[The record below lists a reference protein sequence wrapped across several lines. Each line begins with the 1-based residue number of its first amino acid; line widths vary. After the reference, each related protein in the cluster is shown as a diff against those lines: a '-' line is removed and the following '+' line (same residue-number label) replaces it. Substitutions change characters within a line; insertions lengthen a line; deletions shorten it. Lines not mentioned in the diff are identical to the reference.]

1 MEQAWILRYGEL
13 GLKSKIVRRQFQR
26 ALKVNMERLAFNSG
40 ISIFKDQIKTMD
52 VMRSDSSAEETENLL
67 CHVLGVVAIDP
78 AKVISDTIDPETV
91 AKAILADDP
100 KAGIPRTFGVR
111 TRRVGPRG
119 KYSSQQYSGELGGA
133 LGEIDESLSV
143 NLTNPD
149 MWVRVVME
157 PEKVWLLGDRITAPG
172 GLPPGV
178 QGDVL
183 CKIDDERSLLSAFLI
198 MRRGSRLIPV
208 EGSDEKLL
216 SILRD
221 WDPRLGRHSIVHD
234 SNGEKRWRHPWGV
247 VGLSAD
253 EGESMV
259 KRRESDVK
267 TVPISTLEPLCG
279 WTDDEIEDLSKHIR
293 MPNKHPC
300 MPNLEAWVS

>member
-13 GLKSKIVRRQFQR
+13 GLKSKVVRRQFQR

-40 ISIFKDQIKTMD
+40 ISIFKDRIKTMD

-67 CHVLGVVAIDP
+67 CHILGVVAIDP

-91 AKAILADDP
+91 AKAILANDP

-119 KYSSQQYSGELGGA
+119 KYSSQQYSGELGNA
-133 LGEIDESLSV
+133 LGKIDESLSV

-183 CKIDDERSLLSAFLI
+183 CKIDDEPSLLSAFLI
-198 MRRGSRLIPV
+198 MRRGSRVIPV

-221 WDPRLGRHSIVHD
+221 WDPRLGRHSIVHN

-279 WTDDEIEDLSKHIR
+279 WTDDEIEALSKHIR
-293 MPNKHPC
+293 MPNEHPC

>member
-13 GLKSKIVRRQFQR
+13 GLKSKVVRRQFQK
-26 ALKVNMERLAFNSG
+26 ALKVNMERLASNSG
-40 ISIFKDQIKTMD
+40 LSISKDRIKTMD
-52 VMRSDSSAEETENLL
+52 VMTSDSSKEETENLL

-78 AKVISDTIDPETV
+78 AKVISDTIEPETV
-91 AKAILADDP
+91 AKAILANDP

-119 KYSSQQYSGELGGA
+119 KYSSQQYSGELGSA
-133 LGEIDESLSV
+133 LGKIDQSLSV

-149 MWVRVVME
+149 MWIRVVME
-157 PEKVWLLGDRITAPG
+157 PEKVWLLGDRIAAPG

-221 WDPRLGRHSIVHD
+221 WDPRLGRHSIVHNSD
-234 SNGEKRWRHPWGV
+234 GEKRWRHPWGV

-293 MPNKHPC
+293 MPNEHPC

>member
-13 GLKSKIVRRQFQR
+13 GLKSKVVRRQFQK
-26 ALKVNMERLAFNSG
+26 ALKVNMERLASNSG
-40 ISIFKDQIKTMD
+40 LSISKDRIKTMD
-52 VMRSDSSAEETENLL
+52 VMRSDSSKEETENLL

-78 AKVISDTIDPETV
+78 AKVISDTIEPETV
-91 AKAILADDP
+91 AKAILANDP

-119 KYSSQQYSGELGGA
+119 KYSSQQYSGELGSA
-133 LGEIDESLSV
+133 LGKIDQSLSV

-149 MWVRVVME
+149 MWIRVVME
-157 PEKVWLLGDRITAPG
+157 PEKVWLLGDRIAAPG

-221 WDPRLGRHSIVHD
+221 WDPRLGRHSIVHNSD
-234 SNGEKRWRHPWGV
+234 GEKRWRHPWGV

-293 MPNKHPC
+293 MPNEHPC

>member
-13 GLKSKIVRRQFQR
+13 GLKSKVVRRQFQR

-40 ISIFKDQIKTMD
+40 ISIFKDRLKTMD

-91 AKAILADDP
+91 AKAILANDP

-119 KYSSQQYSGELGGA
+119 KYSSQQYSGELGSA
-133 LGEIDESLSV
+133 LGKIDESLSV

-157 PEKVWLLGDRITAPG
+157 PEKVWLLGERITAPG

-183 CKIDDERSLLSAFLI
+183 CKIDDEHSLLSAFLI

>member
-13 GLKSKIVRRQFQR
+13 GLKSKVVRRQFQK

-67 CHVLGVVAIDP
+67 CHILGVVAIDP
-78 AKVISDTIDPETV
+78 AKVISDTIDPDTV
-91 AKAILADDP
+91 AKAILANDP

-119 KYSSQQYSGELGGA
+119 KYNSQQYSGELGNA
-133 LGEIDESLSV
+133 LGKIDESLSV

-149 MWVRVVME
+149 MWIRVVME

-183 CKIDDERSLLSAFLI
+183 CKIDDEQSLLSAFLI
-198 MRRGSRLIPV
+198 MRRGSSLIPV
-208 EGSDEKLL
+208 DGSDEKLL

-221 WDPRLGRHSIVHD
+221 WDPRLGRHSIVND
-234 SNGEKRWRHPWGV
+234 ANGEKRWRHPWGV

-259 KRRESDVK
+259 KRRESDIK

-293 MPNKHPC
+293 MPNEHPC

>member
-13 GLKSKIVRRQFQR
+13 GLKSKVVRRQFQR

-40 ISIFKDQIKTMD
+40 ISIFKDRLKTMD

-91 AKAILADDP
+91 AKAILANDP

-119 KYSSQQYSGELGGA
+119 KYSSQQYSGELGSA
-133 LGEIDESLSV
+133 LGKIDESLSV

-259 KRRESDVK
+259 KR
-267 TVPISTLEPLCG
+267 
-279 WTDDEIEDLSKHIR
+279 
-293 MPNKHPC
+293 
-300 MPNLEAWVS
+300 

>member
-13 GLKSKIVRRQFQR
+13 GLKSKVVRRQFQK

-67 CHVLGVVAIDP
+67 CHILGVVAIDP
-78 AKVISDTIDPETV
+78 AKVISDTIDPDTV
-91 AKAILADDP
+91 AKAILANDP

-119 KYSSQQYSGELGGA
+119 KYNSQQYSGELGNA
-133 LGEIDESLSV
+133 LGKIDESLSV

-149 MWVRVVME
+149 MWIRVVME
-157 PEKVWLLGDRITAPG
+157 LEKVWLLGDRITASG

-183 CKIDDERSLLSAFLI
+183 CKIDDEQSLLSAFLI

-208 EGSDEKLL
+208 DGSDEELL

-234 SNGEKRWRHPWGV
+234 ANGEKRWRHPWGV

-259 KRRESDVK
+259 KRRESDIK

-293 MPNKHPC
+293 MPNEHPC

>member
-13 GLKSKIVRRQFQR
+13 GLKSKVVRRQFQR

-40 ISIFKDQIKTMD
+40 ISIFKDRIKTMD
-52 VMRSDSSAEETENLL
+52 VMRSDSSAEEAENLL
-67 CHVLGVVAIDP
+67 CHILGVVAVDP

-91 AKAILADDP
+91 AKAILATDP
-100 KAGIPRTFGVR
+100 KDGIPRTFGVR

-119 KYSSQQYSGELGGA
+119 KYSSQQYSGELGNA
-133 LGEIDESLSV
+133 LGKIDESLSV

-183 CKIDDERSLLSAFLI
+183 CKIDDEPSLLSAFLI

-221 WDPRLGRHSIVHD
+221 WDPRLGRHSIVHN

-293 MPNKHPC
+293 MPNEHPC
-300 MPNLEAWVS
+300 MPNLEAWVT

>member
-13 GLKSKIVRRQFQR
+13 GLKSKVVRRQFQR

-40 ISIFKDQIKTMD
+40 ISIFKDRIKTMD

-67 CHVLGVVAIDP
+67 CHILGVVAIDP
-78 AKVISDTIDPETV
+78 AKVSSDTIDPETG
-91 AKAILADDP
+91 AKAILANDP
-100 KAGIPRTFGVR
+100 KTGIPRTFGVR
-111 TRRVGPRG
+111 TRRGGPRG
-119 KYSSQQYSGELGGA
+119 KYSSQQYSGELGSA
-133 LGEIDESLSV
+133 LGKLDESLSV

-149 MWVRVVME
+149 MWIRVVME

-183 CKIDDERSLLSAFLI
+183 CKINDERSLLSAFLI

-208 EGSDEKLL
+208 EGSDEELL

-293 MPNKHPC
+293 MPNEHPC

>member
-13 GLKSKIVRRQFQR
+13 GLKSKVVRRQFQR

-40 ISIFKDQIKTMD
+40 ISIFKDRIKTMD
-52 VMRSDSSAEETENLL
+52 VMRSDSSSEETENLL

-91 AKAILADDP
+91 AKAILANDP
-100 KAGIPRTFGVR
+100 KVGIPRTFGVR

-119 KYSSQQYSGELGGA
+119 KYSSQQYSGELGSA

-149 MWVRVVME
+149 MWIRVVME

-279 WTDDEIEDLSKHIR
+279 WTDGEIEDLSKHIR
-293 MPNKHPC
+293 MPNEHPC

>member
-13 GLKSKIVRRQFQR
+13 GLKSKVVRRQFQR

-40 ISIFKDQIKTMD
+40 ISIFKDRIKTMD

-67 CHVLGVVAIDP
+67 CHILGVVAIDP

-91 AKAILADDP
+91 AKAILANDP
-100 KAGIPRTFGVR
+100 KTGIPRTFGVR

-119 KYSSQQYSGELGGA
+119 KYSSQQYSGELGSA
-133 LGEIDESLSV
+133 LGKLDESLSV
-143 NLTNPD
+143 NLTDPD
-149 MWVRVVME
+149 MWIRVVME

-183 CKIDDERSLLSAFLI
+183 CKINDERSLLSAFLI

-208 EGSDEKLL
+208 EGSDEELL

-293 MPNKHPC
+293 MPKEHPC